1 MKCEKCQSEIT
12 PQTAHEHAGRM
23 LCEDCYIDVLAA
35 PRTCDPWAVYSA
47 KNTAS
52 QGVQLTSDQ
61 QKIVD
66 LIKAQG
72 PLTQERICAELG
84 IGEEAFR
91 SDFATL
97 RHLELM
103 RACKEEGEIRYT
115 LFSEADN
122 LR

>member
-1 MKCEKCQSEIT
+1 MKCEKCGSEIT
-12 PQTAHEHAGRM
+12 PETVHEHAGRK
-23 LCEDCYIDVLAA
+23 LCEDCCIDVLAA

-47 KNTAS
+47 KNTTA

-66 LIKAQG
+66 LVKTEG

-84 IGEEAFR
+84 IGEESFR

-103 RACKEEGEIRYT
+103 QACKMGGEIRYT
-115 LFSEADN
+115 LFSVKDH
-122 LR
+122 